1 MIDAVLSFV
10 APHRCSGCAISGT
23 LLCDNCKYDI
33 ISEPFAACGACGK
46 SIARNNGIC
55 SSCDVPYTR
64 VWCVSD
70 RRDQLQRLIGN
81 YKFTNA
87 RAAYRPLASL
97 LHQYLPELPANTVI
111 VPVPTV
117 SSHIRQRGYDHAYLI
132 ARRFAKL
139 RGLSLDTSLRRV
151 TNTKQRSASAKQRVT
166 NAMRAFACTNN
177 LDDDAIYLLIDDV
190 ITTGSTVKYASK
202 VLLDAGASEVWVAS
216 VSRQPLD

>member
-1 MIDAVLSFV
+1 MLDTVLSFV
-10 APHRCSGCAISGT
+10 APHHCSGCAISGT

-33 ISEPFAACGACGK
+33 VSEPYSACGACGK
-46 SIARNNGIC
+46 GIARSNGIC
-55 SSCDVPYTR
+55 DKCTTPYAR
-64 VWCVSD
+64 LWCVSD
-70 RRDQLQRLIGN
+70 RRDQLQRLIGS

-87 RAAYRPLASL
+87 RAAYRPLADL
-97 LHQYLPELPANTVI
+97 LHEHLPELPEDTVV

-117 SSHIRQRGYDHAYLI
+117 SSHIRQRGYDHMYLI

-151 TNTKQRSASAKQRVT
+151 TKTKQRSTSAKQRAM
-166 NAMRAFACTNN
+166 NAKTAFAC
-177 LDDDAIYLLIDDV
+177 DDSLNEGTTYLLIDDV